1 MTITVGL
8 PRFLKMLKHFLQDE
22 INKPVIGYITWIVFI
37 NIALWRI
44 RGDDDDFGMD
54 EGDECDYM
62 YNEYQNEKVHHWEK
76 IMIKMVILMR

>member
-1 MTITVGL
+1 M
-8 PRFLKMLKHFLQDE
+8 
-22 INKPVIGYITWIVFI
+22 IGYITWIVFI

-62 YNEYQNEKVHHWEK
+62 YVCGKTDIYVSY
-76 IMIKMVILMR
+76 MVIIILHIHLGSLKISMN

>member
-1 MTITVGL
+1 M
-8 PRFLKMLKHFLQDE
+8 
-22 INKPVIGYITWIVFI
+22 IGYITWIVFI

-62 YNEYQNEKVHHWEK
+62 YNEYQNEKVHHWEN
-76 IMIKMVILMR
+76 IDNDVNFNEMRMMSMLVVMMMMMMMMVM